1 MSKGSNTTR
10 SGRGSTARVNAKPN
24 VQLPNITGSDKQIK
38 WATEIRDKN
47 IENMDK
53 TIESYKQK
61 INPQYAYILDEV
73 RTDVLNNSPSSARE
87 WIDDSTSGKW
97 LSKYNPYTYDLLNSS
112 FEEKLR
118 ARLLVEAK
126 KIKNGQ

>member
-1 MSKGSNTTR
+1 MSKSSNTTR
-10 SGRGSTARVNAKPN
+10 SGRGSTARVNAKLS
-24 VQLPNITGSDKQIK
+24 VSLPNITGSDKQIK

-87 WIDDSTSGKW
+87 WIDDSTSGKL
-97 LSKYNPYTYDLLNSS
+97 LSKYNPYTYDLLDSS
-112 FEEKLR
+112 FKEKLR

>member
-10 SGRGSTARVNAKPN
+10 TGRGSTARVNTKPN

-61 INPQYAYILDEV
+61 IKPQYAYILDEV
-73 RTDVLNNSPSSARE
+73 RTDVLT
-87 WIDDSTSGKW
+87 I
-97 LSKYNPYTYDLLNSS
+97 LLPPHGNG
-112 FEEKLR
+112 LTTQH
-118 ARLLVEAK
+118 LVSC
-126 KIKNGQ
+126 